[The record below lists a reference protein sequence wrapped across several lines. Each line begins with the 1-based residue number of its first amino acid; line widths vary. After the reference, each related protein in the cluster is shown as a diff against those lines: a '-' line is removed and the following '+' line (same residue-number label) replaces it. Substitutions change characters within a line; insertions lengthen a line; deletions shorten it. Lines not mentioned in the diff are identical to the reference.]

1 MKEDILMLLS
11 LEEIENTVKGLKI
24 ALEHMDKNRTSID
37 EKVREH
43 INDMLVKFLYVRT
56 EYSNKAD

>member
-1 MKEDILMLLS
+1 MKENILMLLS
-11 LEEIENTVKGLKI
+11 LEEMESTIQGLKI

-37 EKVREH
+37 EKLEKN
-43 INDMLVKFLYVRT
+43 INDMLKKFLYVKT

>member
-1 MKEDILMLLS
+1 MKENILMLLS
-11 LEEIENTVKGLKI
+11 LEEMESTIQGLKI

-37 EKVREH
+37 EKLEKN
-43 INDMLVKFLYVRT
+43 IDDMLKKFLYVKT